1 MATLNIPNFNTE
13 KVMVGLNTY
22 TYTVQVAGLHNAK
35 IQVDH
40 HQASNL
46 TCTIT
51 QSGSV
56 SRTLASGTV
65 QPLGSTVTQGQSSI
79 ILYGLANCSVGDVIS
94 FVLTSSATNDQQLNT
109 IKSTFKVNAGQ
120 V

>member
-1 MATLNIPNFNTE
+1 MATIIIPNFNTE
-13 KVMVGLNTY
+13 KVMAGLNTY
-22 TYTVQVAGLHNAK
+22 TYTIQTAGLHTAK

-51 QSGSV
+51 QTGSV
-56 SRTLASGTV
+56 SATLASGTV
-65 QPLGSTVTQGQSSI
+65 QPSGVTVTQSHSSI
-79 ILYGLANCSVGDVIS
+79 ILYGLANCAVNDVIN
-94 FVLTSSATNDQQLNT
+94 FTLTSSAANDQQLNT
-109 IKSTFKVNAGQ
+109 VKSTFRVNQGQ